1 MNSPRR
7 VMEPRGVEPLCR
19 NALTRASTR
28 VVNSLI
34 SDHLR
39 LLTAWDD
46 PMHTKCRGKPHAR
59 VSPPVRCFLDDTPSG
74 VKRHPCSLIR
84 LRVRTAYWQTSFCIL
99 FTWPV
104 CSTARHQCLESPGR
118 YRYGPVQTNPILSLQ
133 CSHLCGANEN
143 TFQFFKSD
151 SWAYKSL
158 FGWTLQCCQRAHF
171 AKLMANA
178 MDLQR
183 NRSEL
188 SSPHNERE
196 FISPRLRRPRR
207 GIYSTRSTPQLC
219 STRRMLDS

>member
-99 FTWPV
+99 FTWPA

-118 YRYGPVQTNPILSLQ
+118 YRYGPVQNKSILQVCSVATYAAQMKTYFNFSKAILLADRSDLTATAILPTRPLQ
-133 CSHLCGANEN
+133 QSHEKCNEF
-143 TFQFFKSD
+143 T
-151 SWAYKSL
+151 
-158 FGWTLQCCQRAHF
+158 
-171 AKLMANA
+171 AK
-178 MDLQR
+178 
-183 NRSEL
+183 
-188 SSPHNERE
+188 
-196 FISPRLRRPRR
+196 
-207 GIYSTRSTPQLC
+207 STRIDFAAAS
-219 STRRMLDS
+219 

>member
-99 FTWPV
+99 FTWPA
-104 CSTARHQCLESPGR
+104 CSTARHQCLESLGR
-118 YRYGPVQTNPILSLQ
+118 YRYGPVQNKSNLQ
-133 CSHLCGANEN
+133 VCSVA
-143 TFQFFKSD
+143 TSAAQMK
-151 SWAYKSL
+151 
-158 FGWTLQCCQRAHF
+158 THF
-171 AKLMANA
+171 NFSKAIHGQIKYFWMDTA
-178 MDLQR
+178 MLPTR
-183 NRSEL
+183 
-188 SSPHNERE
+188 P
-196 FISPRLRRPRR
+196 LRQSNGKCNGFTVKP
-207 GIYSTRSTPQLC
+207 TRI
-219 STRRMLDS
+219 

>member
-59 VSPPVRCFLDDTPSG
+59 VSPPSRFFLDDTPSG

-99 FTWPV
+99 FTWPA

-118 YRYGPVQTNPILSLQ
+118 YRYGPVQTNQTILQVSE

-143 TFQFFKSD
+143 AFQFFKGD
-151 SWAYKSL
+151 LWADRGDLNSYDNFATAPTSTK
-158 FGWTLQCCQRAHF
+158 QRQ
-171 AKLMANA
+171 MQWIQRETDAN
-178 MDLQR
+178 
-183 NRSEL
+183 
-188 SSPHNERE
+188 
-196 FISPRLRRPRR
+196 
-207 GIYSTRSTPQLC
+207 
-219 STRRMLDS
+219 

>member
-74 VKRHPCSLIR
+74 VKRHPCNLIR

-118 YRYGPVQTNPILSLQ
+118 YRYGPVQTNQTILQ
-133 CSHLCGANEN
+133 VCECSHLRGANEN
-143 TFQFFKSD
+143 AFQFFKRT
-151 SWAYKSL
+151 SWADRRVL
-158 FGWTLQCCQRAHF
+158 NGHGNI
-171 AKLMANA
+171 ANVPTS
-178 MDLQR
+178 R
-183 NRSEL
+183 KR
-188 SSPHNERE
+188 
-196 FISPRLRRPRR
+196 
-207 GIYSTRSTPQLC
+207 
-219 STRRMLDS
+219 

>member
-74 VKRHPCSLIR
+74 VKRHPCNLIR

-118 YRYGPVQTNPILSLQ
+118 YRYGPVQNKSNPFSKFASVATYAAQ
-133 CSHLCGANEN
+133 MKTHFNFS
-143 TFQFFKSD
+143 KS
-151 SWAYKSL
+151 
-158 FGWTLQCCQRAHF
+158 
-171 AKLMANA
+171 
-178 MDLQR
+178 
-183 NRSEL
+183 
-188 SSPHNERE
+188 
-196 FISPRLRRPRR
+196 
-207 GIYSTRSTPQLC
+207 IYGQIEVI
-219 STRRMLDS
+219 

>member
-59 VSPPVRCFLDDTPSG
+59 VSPPSRFFLDDTPSG

-99 FTWPV
+99 FTWPA

-118 YRYGPVQTNPILSLQ
+118 YRYGPVQTNQTILQVSE

-143 TFQFFKSD
+143 TFKF
-151 SWAYKSL
+151 L
-158 FGWTLQCCQRAHF
+158 RAIHGQIDVF
-171 AKLMANA
+171 LLEYGSIANA
-178 MDLQR
+178 LT
-183 NRSEL
+183 
-188 SSPHNERE
+188 
-196 FISPRLRRPRR
+196 SPRLRHPRR
-207 GIYSTRSTPQLC
+207 GICSTRSTPQLC

>member
-99 FTWPV
+99 FTWPA

-118 YRYGPVQTNPILSLQ
+118 YRYGPVQTNPILQ
-133 CSHLCGANEN
+133 VCSVA
-143 TFQFFKSD
+143 TYAAQMK
-151 SWAYKSL
+151 
-158 FGWTLQCCQRAHF
+158 THF
-171 AKLMANA
+171 NFSKAIHGRIKVFLDGHCNIANA
-178 MDLQR
+178 PT
-183 NRSEL
+183 
-188 SSPHNERE
+188 SPK
-196 FISPRLRRPRR
+196 
-207 GIYSTRSTPQLC
+207 QWQ
-219 STRRMLDS
+219 MLWICCETDAN